1 MQIKTLS
8 VDFTGKRA
16 LSSAIELKNGH
27 VDSLIEMQKASTRL
41 IQSSQFELE
50 SVDNEVIAYAIQEY
64 KDEEVNNKKIS
75 NFEESTSTVSVFIND
90 EFYKDFELHAAAQ
103 VVHTANLKEEE

>member
-8 VDFTGKRA
+8 VDFTGKRS
-16 LSSAIELKNGH
+16 LSSAIQLKNGH
-27 VDSLIEMQKASTRL
+27 VDSLKEMQKALTNP
-41 IQSSQFELE
+41 IKNITQLE
-50 SVDNEVIAYAIQEY
+50 SVDNDVIAYAIQEY
-64 KDEEVNNKKIS
+64 KDEEVNNSKIS
-75 NFEESTSTVSVFIND
+75 NFEETISTVSVFIND